1 MQRQKVVD
9 TSGFKI
15 DEFEQNA
22 EEFEKYVDNIDKVLP
37 KRGKDLKGEVVN
49 YVQKYHNG
57 EVNLQHMFGILKAVR
72 DWGADSQ

>member
-49 YVQKYHNG
+49 YV
-57 EVNLQHMFGILKAVR
+57 
-72 DWGADSQ
+72 